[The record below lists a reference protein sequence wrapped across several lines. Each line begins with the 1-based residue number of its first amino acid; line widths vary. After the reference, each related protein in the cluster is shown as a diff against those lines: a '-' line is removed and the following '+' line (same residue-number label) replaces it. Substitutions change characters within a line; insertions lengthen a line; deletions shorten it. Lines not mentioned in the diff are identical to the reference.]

1 MKNYLIY
8 IGIAIAVIAV
18 AWFVFF
24 KGKTNTAAALA
35 PVALGKRKNGQPYY
49 QSDVEAKEKEIRGW
63 MTSAAHIK
71 AVKDKATA
79 NGVSLDQQWTAEA
92 IWYLTN

>member
-1 MKNYLIY
+1 MKKYLIY

-24 KGKTNTAAALA
+24 KGKTNTATA
-35 PVALGKRKNGQPYY
+35 PLALGKRKNGQPYY

-63 MTSAAHIK
+63 NKSAAQLKTIQ
-71 AVKDKATA
+71 DKATA